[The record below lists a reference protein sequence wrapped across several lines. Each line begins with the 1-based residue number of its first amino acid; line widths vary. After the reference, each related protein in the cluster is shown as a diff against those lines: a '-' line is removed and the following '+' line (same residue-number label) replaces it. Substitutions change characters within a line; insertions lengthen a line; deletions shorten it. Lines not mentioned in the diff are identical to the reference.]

1 MLLPY
6 ILCVIHKCHV
16 LSIRLLTISKIE
28 ILSKVKKIK
37 NCSLKVMVKS
47 LFIIVWADALKEDLR
62 FTAPIQFNYSENR
75 LLIKG

>member
-1 MLLPY
+1 M
-6 ILCVIHKCHV
+6 
-16 LSIRLLTISKIE
+16 R
-28 ILSKVKKIK
+28 KIK
-37 NCSLKVMVKS
+37 DYSLKVMVKS